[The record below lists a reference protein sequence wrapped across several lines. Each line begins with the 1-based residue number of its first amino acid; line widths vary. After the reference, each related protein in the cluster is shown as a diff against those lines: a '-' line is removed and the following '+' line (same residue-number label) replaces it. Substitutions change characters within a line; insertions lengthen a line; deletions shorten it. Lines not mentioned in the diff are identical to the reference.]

1 MCTVSKEVPLY
12 TGKTFANYV
21 GLCVIGFRIH
31 YLLGEGQQNA
41 DAICTCLLKLFLM
54 PEIPS
59 TGGKK
64 SSHIQVSKNQGLW
77 RTVPALKPQIKVILG
92 VEGYCCV

>member
-1 MCTVSKEVPLY
+1 MNSVIQMCTVSKEVPLY

-41 DAICTCLLKLFLM
+41 DAIFTCKFMEVVFYARDLISARQTNKFLDM
-54 PEIPS
+54 MTEKVGHLTYGSPC
-59 TGGKK
+59 
-64 SSHIQVSKNQGLW
+64 
-77 RTVPALKPQIKVILG
+77 RTLG
-92 VEGYCCV
+92 Y